1 MSWWETSH
9 QDIAFFLDYKGVIC
23 HDDLWNNHHFN
34 VMFLISCPDFTE
46 YSRVFSIIIDR
57 DLDSLVVQPSR
68 GDVEVFAESL
78 YVVKRHRV
86 PA

>member
-34 VMFLISCPDFTE
+34 VMFLISFPDFTE
-46 YSRVFSIIIDR
+46 YSRVF
-57 DLDSLVVQPSR
+57 PS
-68 GDVEVFAESL
+68 
-78 YVVKRHRV
+78 
-86 PA
+86 